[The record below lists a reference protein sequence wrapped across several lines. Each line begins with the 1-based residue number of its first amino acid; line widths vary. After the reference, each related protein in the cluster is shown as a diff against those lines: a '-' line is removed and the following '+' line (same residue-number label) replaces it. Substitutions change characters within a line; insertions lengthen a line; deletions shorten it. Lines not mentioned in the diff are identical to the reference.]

1 MQIKSLM
8 RDAGAVVAP
17 TERLA
22 VAASRLASDPERC
35 LVVVERG
42 RVAGVLTEADVR
54 AAGASTLAT
63 LAAHEWPFLLDRL
76 TVADAMRGEPIV
88 AAPGSD
94 AASVARA
101 LRARDQRAAV
111 VTDGGEVVGVVS
123 VADLLGALV
132 ERLERTPAGL
142 TRLIVGNATLAARDE
157 GRPHA
162 ALDVALDIAR
172 RHGAALTLVHVIPWL
187 SRRVAEGLPAGV
199 EADLHRWRLT
209 RALAALWRLVPDD
222 VPGVCVEVKAGAVAA
237 ALVESAAATDAELI
251 VLGWHPGSAVVR
263 ETMRRAP
270 CPVLAA

>member
-1 MQIKSLM
+1 VSL
-8 RDAGAVVAP
+8 AGSALSALYVRPAP
-17 TERLA
+17 QA
-22 VAASRLASDPERC
+22 
-35 LVVVERG
+35 
-42 RVAGVLTEADVR
+42 
-54 AAGASTLAT
+54 
-63 LAAHEWPFLLDRL
+63 
-76 TVADAMRGEPIV
+76 
-88 AAPGSD
+88 
-94 AASVARA
+94 
-101 LRARDQRAAV
+101 AAV

-142 TRLIVGNATLAARDE
+142 TRLIVGIATLAARDE

-187 SRRVAEGLPAGV
+187 SRRVAEGLPAGI
-199 EADLHRWRLT
+199 EAD
-209 RALAALWRLVPDD
+209 LAALWRLVPDD
-222 VPGVCVEVKAGAVAA
+222 VPGVCVGVKAGAVAA

>member
-1 MQIKSLM
+1 
-8 RDAGAVVAP
+8 
-17 TERLA
+17 
-22 VAASRLASDPERC
+22 
-35 LVVVERG
+35 
-42 RVAGVLTEADVR
+42 
-54 AAGASTLAT
+54 
-63 LAAHEWPFLLDRL
+63 
-76 TVADAMRGEPIV
+76 V

-142 TRLIVGNATLAARDE
+142 TRLIVGIATLAARDE

-172 RHGAALTLVHVIPWL
+172 RHGAALTLMHVIPWL
-187 SRRVAEGLPAGV
+187 SRRVAEGLPAGI

-222 VPGVCVEVKAGAVAA
+222 VPGVGVEVKAGAVAA
-237 ALVESAAATDAELI
+237 ALVESAAATAAELI